1 MAKLTNGIF
10 LLLLLGEQT
19 NCFQN
24 SPQKHSPIRKLPLN
38 YLLSFLVTGKHALGR
53 HRPRFQRGL
62 FGSVAKGLKLDN
74 EHLGTAV
81 YNKRSPLEN
90 RESIFLSDL
99 QGHFHDCYLI

>member
-10 LLLLLGEQT
+10 LLLLLGEQLT
-19 NCFQN
+19 FFKN
-24 SPQKHSPIRKLPLN
+24 SPIRKLPFN
-38 YLLSFLVTGKHALGR
+38 TLLLFLVTGKHALGR

-62 FGSVAKGLKLDN
+62 FGSIAKGLKLDG

-99 QGHFHDCYLI
+99 QGHFHDCYLT